1 MDIKQLASLCEAF
14 GVSGEESEIRDLL
27 QKKISADTVYTDK
40 AGNLIAVK
48 KCDNPDAPTVVL
60 DAHMDSV
67 GLCVKEIAERGFLRV
82 ASVGGMDA
90 KILPNT
96 LVEVGSQNKILGIM
110 ASKPPHLMDEKDRE
124 NAVPLEK
131 LWVDTGDNAAQI
143 QVGDRIRYA
152 PKFSEM
158 LSAVSG
164 TYLDNRLGCAL
175 ILEVFSGL
183 KDQKL
188 PFTLQAV
195 FSSGE
200 ESGLKGAKYSEMKA
214 DMVIVLD
221 VTFGKTPDE
230 TSDEALACGQ
240 GVAIGVGS
248 DLHREISGALTECA
262 KAQGISY
269 QTEVLEGCSGTNAWA
284 YQVLGLGIPCGLL
297 SVPIRY
303 MHTPV
308 ETVFKKDYDSTLSL
322 LLAYLKNLSAEQIK
336 SVSEVVVC

>member
-1 MDIKQLASLCEAF
+1 MDIKQLARLCNAF
-14 GVSGEESEIRDLL
+14 GVSGAESEVRAFLEKEI
-27 QKKISADTVYTDK
+27 QADETYTDK

-48 KCDNPDAPTVVL
+48 KSENPDAPVLLL

-67 GLCVKEIAERGFLRV
+67 GLCVKEVAERGFLRV
-82 ASVGGMDA
+82 SSVGGMDA

-96 LVEVGSQNKILGIM
+96 LVEVGKNHILGIV

-131 LWVDTGDNAAQI
+131 LWIDTGDNASDI
-143 QVGDRIRYA
+143 RVGDRVRYA
-152 PKFSEM
+152 PRFTEM

-175 ILEVFSGL
+175 ILEVFSAL
-183 KDQKL
+183 KDKKL
-188 PFTLQAV
+188 PFTLKAV

-200 ESGLKGAKYSEMKA
+200 ESGLKGAKFSEIQA
-214 DMVIVLD
+214 DSALVLD

-230 TSDEALACGQ
+230 TSDEALDCGQ
-240 GVAIGVGS
+240 GVAIGMGS
-248 DLHREISGALTECA
+248 DLHRTISENLIECA
-262 KAQGISY
+262 EKAEISY

-284 YQVLGLGIPCGLL
+284 YQTLGLGIPCGLL

-308 ETVFKKDYDSTLSL
+308 ETVFKKDYDSALSL
-322 LLAYLKNLSAEQIK
+322 LLAYLSSLTAEEIQ